1 MKCTSPPGTRH
12 LLPLTRHPPPAT
24 GGKVICSALC
34 NVIAWWFKLERRRC
48 RQKERHL
55 KPFLHY
61 SSLLIWLN
69 CKIVFRDWKN
79 CRVFTFHTQPHNG
92 SLHVVHKTR
101 TAAHKNENMPAQNE
115 QKLQIFKIFNMQI
128 CDALVTYVESCSRR
142 DVRRAREKVQRRLG
156 FSYAS
161 FGLFSTCLRLP
172 ASHPCVLGNLAM
184 TTATPRKTSHKR
196 KHFALFWGTGRTV
209 EVNVE
214 NYCFISSKP

>member
-115 QKLQIFKIFNMQI
+115 QKLQIFKIFKYAN
-128 CDALVTYVESCSRR
+128 LWRSCHLCRILFPPGRS
-142 DVRRAREKVQRRLG
+142 ARTRKSPAKTGVLLCLFRFIFNLL
-156 FSYAS
+156 AS
-161 FGLFSTCLRLP
+161 SCVPSLRIREL
-172 ASHPCVLGNLAM
+172 SNDDGN
-184 TTATPRKTSHKR
+184 TK
-196 KHFALFWGTGRTV
+196 
-209 EVNVE
+209 ENVA
-214 NYCFISSKP
+214 